1 MTFEQAYA
9 LIKSNPLVREY
20 SLVYQFVDGKYYL
33 NIADIREVELT
44 KEQYEILKEELEDA
58 KD

>member
-9 LIKSNPLVREY
+9 LIKSNPLVKEY

-33 NIADIREVELT
+33 NIADVREVELT
-44 KEQYEILKEELEDA
+44 KEQYEILKEEVENA
-58 KD
+58 